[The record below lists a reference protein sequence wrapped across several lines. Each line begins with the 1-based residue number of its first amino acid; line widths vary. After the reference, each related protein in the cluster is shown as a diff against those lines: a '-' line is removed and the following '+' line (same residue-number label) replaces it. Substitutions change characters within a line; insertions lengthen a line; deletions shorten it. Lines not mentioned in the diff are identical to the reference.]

1 MKKREIYYAF
11 NTQTGSAAI
20 WQILFVAF
28 FLLLG
33 YGCNQSTYN
42 KDVIARVNN
51 QYLYRSALSGLVPS
65 GTSATDSLN
74 ITRNY
79 INGWIRKQTI
89 LQQAQKN
96 LPEELMNFNKQL
108 EDYRNS
114 LIVYTYEKELVKQ
127 LLDTIIS
134 DEEIAEYYLNQQE
147 NFELRENILLADFI
161 IIEKDS
167 ADKKLIKNLMLSD
180 SIYDHQKLEDYCKIM
195 RAEYFLDEVEW
206 IFFNDLIKYI
216 PINTY
221 NQEQFLTQ
229 NKYVELADS
238 LNLYFMRIKD
248 FKIKESISPL
258 DFEKDNIR
266 MIILNKRKTQ
276 LLDKMERE
284 LFEQVLETNQI
295 EIY

>member
-1 MKKREIYYAF
+1 MKKREIN
-11 NTQTGSAAI
+11 NTFKRQTGSAAI

-28 FLLLG
+28 FLFLG

-42 KDVIARVNN
+42 KDVVARVNN
-51 QYLYRSALSGLVPS
+51 QYLYRSALSGLVPN
-65 GTSATDSLN
+65 GTAAVDSLN

-89 LQQAQKN
+89 LQQAKNN
-96 LPEELMNFNKQL
+96 LPEELLNFDKQL

-114 LIVYTYEKELVKQ
+114 LIVYTYEKELIKQ
-127 LLDTIIS
+127 MLDTIIS
-134 DEEIAEYYLNQQE
+134 DEEISEYYFNQQK
-147 NFELRENILLADFI
+147 NFELRENIVLADFV

-167 ADKKLIKNLMLSD
+167 ADKKLIKNYILSD
-180 SIYDHQKLEDYCKIM
+180 STNDHQKLEDYCKTM
-195 RAEYFLDEVEW
+195 HAEYFLDEVEW

-216 PINTY
+216 PIKTY
-221 NQEQFLTQ
+221 NQEQFLAQ

-238 LNLYFMRIKD
+238 LNLYFMRIRD

-276 LLDKMERE
+276 LLDNMERE

>member
-1 MKKREIYYAF
+1 MREKEIYNA
-11 NTQTGSAAI
+11 NKTQTGSTI
-20 WQILFVAF
+20 HWQILFVAF
-28 FLLLG
+28 FLFLG

-42 KDVIARVNN
+42 KDVVARVNN
-51 QYLYRSALSGLVPS
+51 HYLYLTDLAGLVPP
-65 GTSATDSLN
+65 GAPATDSLN
-74 ITRNY
+74 VTRNY

-89 LQQAQKN
+89 LQQAKNN
-96 LPEELMNFNKQL
+96 LPEELLNFDKQL

-134 DEEIAEYYLNQQE
+134 DEEISEYYLNQQE
-147 NFELRENILLADFI
+147 NFELRENILLADFV

-167 ADKKLIKNLMLSD
+167 ADKKLVKKLILSD
-180 SIYDHQKLEDYCKIM
+180 SINDHQKLEDYCKTFH
-195 RAEYFLDEVEW
+195 AEYFLDEAEW

-216 PINTY
+216 PIKTY
-221 NQEQFLTQ
+221 NQEQFLAQ

-258 DFEKDNIR
+258 DFEKENIR

-276 LLDKMERE
+276 ILEKMERE